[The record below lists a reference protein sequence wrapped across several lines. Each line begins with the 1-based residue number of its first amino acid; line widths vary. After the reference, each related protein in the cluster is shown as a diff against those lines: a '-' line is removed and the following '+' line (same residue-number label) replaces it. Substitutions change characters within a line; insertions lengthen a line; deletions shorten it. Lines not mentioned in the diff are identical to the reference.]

1 MVKKIARSL
10 KFLNL
15 LDKDSNLSISNIAV
29 IIVLVK
35 LAFTPS
41 LSLIDAGTL
50 LVTLMNYAHKRH
62 SGSKQVQQSSEFEQ
76 SIKDKLTEFESKL
89 SDNESNV
96 AAAMLK
102 VGLK

>member
-62 SGSKQVQQSSEFEQ
+62 STAKTVKQSNEFEQ
-76 SIKDKLTEFESKL
+76 STINKLKEFESKL
-89 SDNESNV
+89 SDTESNV

>member
-1 MVKKIARSL
+1 MVQKIARTL
-10 KFLNL
+10 RFLNL
-15 LDKDSNLSISNIAV
+15 LDRDNNLSISNIAV
-29 IIVLVK
+29 CIVLFK
-35 LAFTPS
+35 LAVTPS

-62 SGSKQVQQSSEFEQ
+62 SSNKSVAQSSEFE
-76 SIKDKLTEFESKL
+76 SAIKSKLNEFESKL
-89 SDNESNV
+89 SDTESNV

>member
-1 MVKKIARSL
+1 MARFQKGNPGGPGRPKGAKTVKTIKDYVRSNEIDVG
-10 KFLNL
+10 KVWFE
-15 LDKDSNLSISNIAV
+15 SIMQ
-29 IIVLVK
+29 
-35 LAFTPS
+35 
-41 LSLIDAGTL
+41 IDD
-50 LVTLMNYAHKRH
+50 AHKRH

-76 SIKDKLTEFESKL
+76 SIKDKLAEFESKL

>member
-1 MVKKIARSL
+1 MVKTITRSL
-10 KFLNL
+10 RFLNL
-15 LDKDSNLSISNIAV
+15 LDKDNNLSISNIAV
-29 IIVLVK
+29 CIVLFK
-35 LAFTPS
+35 LAIAPS

-62 SGSKQVQQSSEFEQ
+62 SVAKTVKQTNEFEQ
-76 SIKDKLTEFESKL
+76 ATINKLKEFESKL